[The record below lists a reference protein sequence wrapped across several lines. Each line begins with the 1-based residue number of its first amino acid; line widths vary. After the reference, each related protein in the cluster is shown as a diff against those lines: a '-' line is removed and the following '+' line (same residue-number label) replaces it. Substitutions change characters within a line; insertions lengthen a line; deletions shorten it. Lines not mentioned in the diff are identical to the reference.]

1 LAHGLTAHPVRARIV
16 VHWWRRKKEVNF
28 LADPIDSVSG
38 AGDLLQKP
46 GILGLLAVLLVIAI
60 LIRRSR

>member
-1 LAHGLTAHPVRARIV
+1 
-16 VHWWRRKKEVNF
+16 VNF